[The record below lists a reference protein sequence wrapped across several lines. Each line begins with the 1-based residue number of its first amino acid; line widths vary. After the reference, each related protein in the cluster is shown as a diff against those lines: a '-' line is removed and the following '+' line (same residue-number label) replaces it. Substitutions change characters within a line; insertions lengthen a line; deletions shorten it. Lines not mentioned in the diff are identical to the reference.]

1 MASSGIQMAP
11 TVRYEGNPALARSDA
26 AAMARSVGRFLKTPL
41 VVAAK
46 SEKRL
51 AVLLRMEANMLKELL
66 PQWLVQVE
74 SGAVHR
80 PSLTV
85 SKRHW
90 ERECR
95 TFKQA
100 MRDFKAE
107 HDTP

>member
-51 AVLLRMEANMLKELL
+51 AVLLRMEANILQEVL

-74 SGAVHR
+74 SGAVRR

-90 ERECR
+90 EKECR
-95 TFKQA
+95 PFKQA
-100 MRDFKAE
+100 LRDFRAE
-107 HDTP
+107 HNTP

>member
-1 MASSGIQMAP
+1 MASSGIQMDP

-26 AAMARSVGRFLKTPL
+26 AAMARSVGRFLRTPL

-51 AVLLRMEANMLKELL
+51 AILLRMEAHILQEAL

-74 SGAVHR
+74 SGAVRR
-80 PSLTV
+80 PSLTG

-95 TFKQA
+95 PFKQA
-100 MRDFKAE
+100 LRDFRAE
-107 HDTP
+107 HNTP